1 VYSVRFA
8 QIRAGAAGGGD
19 GGGGGGGGRG
29 DAVARAEARVAAS
42 DRELFVGTDTEPGV
56 VVKLSGVQW
65 WTRAPTAAPTPAPPT
80 PSPTPLVP
88 TPRPTAA
95 PTPLPTGR
103 PTPPHS
109 VSPTLAPTP
118 APTASPTPSPRAK
131 FFKKHPGDKGPALA
145 RGPADGKKCEKPGM
159 VYVPELGW
167 CTACPAGKFAKAGAC
182 RAMSNA
188 QMKEAATEA
197 AKAVKAANA
206 AEKAARAS
214 TPKPTRKPCPAN
226 KYLVRSMNF
235 CNMCPRG
242 KFSKVGWNWCCAK
255 AKGAEHMGIGD
266 LKKRCGYPY

>member
-1 VYSVRFA
+1 
-8 QIRAGAAGGGD
+8 
-19 GGGGGGGGRG
+19 
-29 DAVARAEARVAAS
+29 VAAS

-88 TPRPTAA
+88 TPRPTTA
-95 PTPLPTGR
+95 PTPTPTGR

-109 VSPTLAPTP
+109 VSPTLAPNP
-118 APTASPTPSPRAK
+118 VPTASPTPSPRAK

-145 RGPADGKKCEKPGM
+145 RGPANGKKCEKPGM

-167 CTACPAGKFAKAGAC
+167 CTACPAGKYAKAGAC
-182 RAMSNA
+182 RAMSKA
-188 QMKEAATEA
+188 QMEKAATEA
-197 AKAVKAANA
+197 ETKAKAAKA
-206 AEKAARAS
+206 AEKAAQA
-214 TPKPTRKPCPAN
+214 KPTRKMCLAN

-255 AKGAEHMGIGD
+255 GRTILAQHLAQHIGIGD